1 MINNGI
7 KMQRYKVAARNVKNI
22 WSREHITKGN
32 SAPLFLDS
40 IFLTIVYFRIKFYL
54 VNTNYKECLLKV

>member
-22 WSREHITKGN
+22 WSREHITKGS
-32 SAPLFLDS
+32 SAPFLIES
-40 IFLTIVYFRIKFYL
+40 IFLTIVYFRIEFNL
-54 VNTNYKECLLKV
+54 VNTENTC